1 MALLNLSLP
10 NFNEADLSDEKQ
22 RRRIMNYLVKLDE
35 QLRFVLSNLDEEN
48 VTETFR
54 TEIIKAAREDRTRE
68 TVSVKEIQN
77 ELGKLSTEI
86 RQAYDAIE
94 LKLNA
99 SDLAAGVDTQN
110 GILIDKN
117 GVHIEGAAV
126 EMNTTDGE
134 EYLHVTGEGISASSL
149 TASNV
154 MPRYDGPQIIYVV
167 PDAADELIEAGN
179 YVRSLQD
186 ALDRVNG
193 RYVPYNVYVQ
203 MQAGMTAY
211 EEISLKGAYFAAG
224 FAILGIS
231 SSHAKIVGRLS
242 IRHCVGYV
250 KVQYVDVNADFG
262 MSGMFF
268 MGNGIFAHVINC
280 VITGMGVAGND
291 NSRCIGIE
299 DGAKLHAENC
309 ELYDSARAVMAF
321 TMSTAYLKNIKGNC
335 RYYVDA
341 SLIYA
346 SGTAACDTGTF
357 EWKEWNAGELRNGV
371 TAVDQGSGP
380 MVEAIPQVSTYGL
393 AASGHYSTED
403 GWDYFDSRD
412 VYQGYTKNA
421 KKLIGCMWF
430 NDMSGLQGK
439 EILQANLRL
448 TRMSGIG
455 RSSAVSVSLAALKSS
470 AGETP
475 VLGAAYGVIGSF
487 EAGQPTTV
495 TIPAEAAEALAT
507 GDIKGLAL
515 YTGETEVYKDRSYS
529 KNYARFA
536 GETSGTAETKPE
548 LAVIY
553 R

>member
-10 NFNEADLSDEKQ
+10 NFSEADLNDEKQ

-77 ELGKLSTEI
+77 ELGRLSTEI

-134 EYLHVTGEGISASSL
+134 EHLHVTGEGISASSMS
-149 TASNV
+149 APNV

-193 RYVPYNVYVQ
+193 RYVPQQITVN
-203 MQAGMTAY
+203 MKAGMTAY
-211 EEISLKGAYFAAG
+211 DDIGLKGAYFAAG
-224 FAILGIS
+224 CTIQGGS
-231 SSHAKIVGRLS
+231 GEHAKIVGRLRVS
-242 IRHCVGYV
+242 HCVGYIRV
-250 KVQYVDVNADFG
+250 RFVDVNADFG

-299 DGAKLHAENC
+299 DGAKLYAENC
-309 ELYDSARAVMAF
+309 ELYDSEYAVMAF

-346 SGTAACDTGTF
+346 SGTAACDTGAF

-380 MVEAIPQVSTYGL
+380 MVEAIPQVGTYGL

-403 GWDYFDSRD
+403 GWDYFGNQD

-430 NDMSGLQGK
+430 NDMNGLKGK

-475 VLGAAYGVIGSF
+475 VLGATYGGIGSF
-487 EAGQPTTV
+487 EAGLTTTV
-495 TIPAEAAEALAT
+495 TIPAEAAEALAK
-507 GDIKGLAL
+507 GEIKGLAL
-515 YTGETEVYKDRSYS
+515 YTGETEVYKDRIYS
-529 KNYARFA
+529 KNYAQFA
-536 GETSGTAETKPE
+536 GETSGTADTKPE